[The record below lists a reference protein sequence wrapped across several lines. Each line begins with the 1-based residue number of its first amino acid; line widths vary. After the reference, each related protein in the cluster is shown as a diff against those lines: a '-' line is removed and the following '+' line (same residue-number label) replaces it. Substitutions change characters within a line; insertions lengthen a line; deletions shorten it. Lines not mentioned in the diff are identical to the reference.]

1 MGKIKNPQ
9 NARHLEH
16 NDGQGRNI
24 ARKGGAP
31 KRTNDG
37 PVPHHPGMTS
47 LQKNSAGFGG
57 MGHATATISGGE
69 AIAASA
75 AAAPLAHSYGGA
87 PDLKT
92 GKRVEPVPGH
102 RSRTNAD
109 CETHGDKI
117 ETGENMLVE
126 AVKN

>member
-1 MGKIKNPQ
+1 MGKIKNPT

-16 NDGQGRNI
+16 NDGQNRNI
-24 ARKGGAP
+24 ARKGGVA

-47 LQKNSAGFGG
+47 LQKNAAGLGG
-57 MGHATATISGGE
+57 MGHAVAAIDGGQT
-69 AIAASA
+69 IAAST
-75 AAAPLAHSYGGA
+75 AAAPLAHAYGGA

-92 GKRVEPVPGH
+92 GKGVAPVPGQK
-102 RSRTNAD
+102 SQTNMD
-109 CETHGDKI
+109 CEDHATKQNHGRDC
-117 ETGENMLVE
+117 LAE